1 MAKKFSN
8 LVAKM
13 PKQARERVHARTRA
27 MAAELTL
34 AELRKAF
41 DVSQEEL
48 AKVLDVKQANISK
61 IEHREDIRLSTLI
74 TYVRAMGGDVEI
86 IAHFPDRDGG
96 KEKTIKL
103 KPFVEYAV
111 AWNRATSGEDH
122 G

>member
-13 PKQARERVHARTRA
+13 PKQARARARARTQA

-48 AKVLDVKQANISK
+48 AKILDVKQANVSK
-61 IEHREDIRLSTLI
+61 IERREDMRVSTLI

-86 IAHFPDRDGG
+86 IAHFPSPGGG
-96 KEKTIKL
+96 KDKTIKL
-103 KPFVEYAV
+103 KPFA
-111 AWNRATSGEDH
+111 EDTADAA
-122 G
+122 

>member
-8 LVAKM
+8 LIAKM
-13 PKQARERVHARTRA
+13 PKQARARARARTHA

-48 AKVLDVKQANISK
+48 AKVLDVKQSNVSK
-61 IEHREDIRLSTLI
+61 IERREDMRLSTLVG
-74 TYVRAMGGDVEI
+74 YVRAMGGDVEI
-86 IAHFPDRDGG
+86 IAHFPGRAGG
-96 KEKTIKL
+96 KDKSIKL
-103 KPFVEYAV
+103 KPF
-111 AWNRATSGEDH
+111 GEPSLAPQLLK